1 MSDPNHFGVILFYM
15 RRLMFC
21 IIGVAVIVGLIAW
34 WVSPTNQTLRVPA
47 SCTIYGS
54 FYPKQAQFL
63 TASQTAVGALSL
75 FTPPNERAKNKAAL
89 IAAFNTAADRVDFGF
104 LVDEQKTSL
113 ILNNNESPPL
123 TVPARILTK
132 KAKAQLNGIPR
143 GYLIV
148 QIEPVSALFDSIKKR
163 RWLGP
168 AVVAAASTA
177 TRATLV
183 VGETESPNDCVLT
196 LAFEYRSSDDAV
208 KALQDLMSKQGDY
221 DALGFVAKPGVDRL
235 TQISRMLVIKFE
247 VDATLVNQEL
257 GKR

>member
-1 MSDPNHFGVILFYM
+1 
-15 RRLMFC
+15 MFC
-21 IIGVAVIVGLIAW
+21 IIGVAVVVGLIAW
-34 WVSPTNQTLRVPA
+34 WVTPSIQTLRVP
-47 SCTIYGS
+47 STCSIYGS
-54 FYPKQAQFL
+54 FYPRQAQFL

-75 FTPPNERAKNKAAL
+75 FTPPNERAKNKSAL
-89 IAAFNTAADRVDFGF
+89 IAAFNTSAERVDFGF
-104 LVDEQKTSL
+104 LIDEQKTSL
-113 ILNNNESPPL
+113 ILNNAESPPL

-132 KAKAQLNGIPR
+132 KARTQLNSISR

-177 TRATLV
+177 NRATLV
-183 VGETESPNDCVLT
+183 VGESESPNDCVLT
-196 LAFEYRSSDDAV
+196 LAFEYRSSEDAV

-247 VDATLVNQEL
+247 IDATLVNQEL